1 MVLFSTEFLFLSKI
15 NNMKENI
22 IFKTQDNKDVISLSD
37 FKLEFDEVLK
47 RVIFRLVVNHEI
59 FKAETITEAEEHD
72 FLNLQRGLNDI
83 YNSKLKAY
91 VFNPIGEQ
99 LIIKFNL
106 LETGGIEID
115 LELKNTMFTGRLSAK
130 FKSDITFLPY
140 LVNDIESVLHMA
152 K

>member
-1 MVLFSTEFLFLSKI
+1 
-15 NNMKENI
+15 MKENI

>member
-1 MVLFSTEFLFLSKI
+1 MEEK
-15 NNMKENI
+15 I

-47 RVIFRLVVNHEI
+47 RVIFRFVVNHEI
-59 FKAETITEAEEHD
+59 FKADTITEAEEHD

-83 YNSKLKAY
+83 YNNKLKTY

-99 LIIKFNL
+99 LLIKFNL

-115 LELKNTMFTGRLSAK
+115 LELRNAMFTGRLTVK

-140 LVNDIESVLHMA
+140 LVKDIEYALHKA

>member
-1 MVLFSTEFLFLSKI
+1 MEEKI
-15 NNMKENI
+15 I
-22 IFKTQDNKDVISLSD
+22 LKTQDNKDVISLSD

-59 FKAETITEAEEHD
+59 FKADTIIEAEEHD
-72 FLNLQRGLNDI
+72 FLSLQKGLNDI
-83 YNSKLKAY
+83 YNNKLNAY

-99 LIIKFNL
+99 LLIKFNL
-106 LETGGIEID
+106 LKTGGVKID
-115 LELKNTMFTGRLSAK
+115 LELRNAMFTGRLTVK

-140 LVNDIESVLHMA
+140 LVKDIEYTLHKA